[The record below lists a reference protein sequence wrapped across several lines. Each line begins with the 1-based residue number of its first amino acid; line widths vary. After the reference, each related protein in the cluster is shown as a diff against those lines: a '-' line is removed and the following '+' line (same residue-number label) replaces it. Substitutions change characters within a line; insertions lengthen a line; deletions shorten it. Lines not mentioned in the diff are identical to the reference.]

1 MFKKLFPLAL
11 SGMLLFPLGKNINDE
26 KEVAVREVELK
37 EHNEENKN
45 IFYDFEST
53 LDGNIIN
60 TSFNSKIKDVS
71 NIDYV
76 GLTETDKEILD
87 EVNYSFDIDLENN
100 EIIYTASINSISIST
115 SSSFDFSEGI
125 INGEFDQENLKLTLK
140 EISNY
145 TSIDQVG
152 LFDFL
157 KRAAENAK
165 RAIEEALKRAEEL
178 RQRAIAEAKRIA
190 EEIRRRAEE
199 TARKAREIIE
209 KAVGEAKSFV
219 SDIINVKNILSGDID
234 SISRDIEGCK
244 SYRDYSKAKSIFERA
259 ERVSRRAE
267 ELEVRVD
274 NKVRSTSIMEALSQ
288 INPVRDAVRAII
300 EYAKKI
306 FNKVKNVF
314 EAIKSEHTARELFSS
329 VAFSLADG
337 LQNLIWSLAG
347 SIYGGPK
354 GVIENIGIVTTA
366 ISNYRYNSKH
376 SDEIHNKD
384 KKQGENPYYQGYIW
398 NQGFVDAKMGY
409 SLDFSDKG
417 CGVVATYNLLKYYGV
432 DEDLSKLI
440 LRFDLYNAFNLFGLL
455 GTNPNYIT
463 KIIAEYGIDVK
474 ECGIDGYGVLDNKVS
489 VNQASIACYLY
500 ISENQIRQAINKTLK
515 KRYETS
521 QVEEYYDQIDWDKP
535 LVINNNIP
543 LYFVNN
549 GYSIS
554 NHILNL
560 NLGDFNFDIELN
572 DLLDCL
578 IKTQEIGAHYE
589 MIHRKSDG
597 NLIGYNSNG
606 TFNCTSFYDYL
617 KEFGTTIN
625 GKKMHYYTACL
636 AGFYVE

>member
-1 MFKKLFPLAL
+1 MLKKLFPLAL
-11 SGMLLFPLGKNINDE
+11 SGMLLFPLGKNINNE

-37 EHNEENKN
+37 EQSEEKKN

-76 GLTETDKEILD
+76 GLNEIDKEILD

-125 INGEFDQENLKLTLK
+125 INGEFDQGNLKLTLK

-165 RAIEEALKRAEEL
+165 RAIEEALRKAEEL

-199 TARKAREIIE
+199 AARKAREIIE

-219 SDIINVKNILSGDID
+219 SDIINVKNILRGDID

-244 SYRDYSKAKSIFERA
+244 SYKDYSKAKSIFERA
-259 ERVSRRAE
+259 ERVARRAE

-306 FNKVKNVF
+306 FNKVKDTFESIKTEYSAFNLYSSVTLVLP
-314 EAIKSEHTARELFSS
+314 EAIKGFVWNLASS
-329 VAFSLADG
+329 IFG
-337 LQNLIWSLAG
+337 G
-347 SIYGGPK
+347 YGGIAK
-354 GVIENIGIVTTA
+354 NVSILTNA
-366 ISNYRYNSKH
+366 ISNYTKNKETCNEKYYLDQKEANPFREGFINRQSKL
-376 SDEIHNKD
+376 IAKV
-384 KKQGENPYYQGYIW
+384 
-398 NQGFVDAKMGY
+398 GFGF
-409 SLDFSDKG
+409 DFSDKG
-417 CGVVATYNLLKYYGV
+417 CGIAATYNLLKYNGK
-432 DEDLSKLI
+432 DISLEKLI
-440 LRFDLYNAFNLFGLL
+440 LHFDLMNAYNFAGALGVNPKDISRILSFYGIVTIDR
-455 GTNPNYIT
+455 GTNGYKMLDEKFEALDSCIICYMWIERDFIKDYLEKKEEYISQVDFNSTLELVNNVPNYLLNSLFNPT
-463 KIIAEYGIDVK
+463 SET
-474 ECGIDGYGVLDNKVS
+474 
-489 VNQASIACYLY
+489 QLY
-500 ISENQIRQAINKTLK
+500 ELK
-515 KRYETS
+515 FKLGNVFFE
-521 QVEEYYDQIDWDKP
+521 
-535 LVINNNIP
+535 IP
-543 LYFVNN
+543 FLTFVNAIV
-549 GYSIS
+549 G
-554 NHILNL
+554 
-560 NLGDFNFDIELN
+560 IE
-572 DLLDCL
+572 DD
-578 IKTQEIGAHYE
+578 KGVKVRSIGAHYAMLYKNGADCIE
-589 MIHRKSDG
+589 
-597 NLIGYNSNG
+597 GYNNSGYPN
-606 TFNCTSFYDYL
+606 NKYMSV
-617 KEFGTTIN
+617 KEYVESDITEYNI
-625 GKKMHYYTACL
+625 CL
-636 AGFYVE
+636 AGYYVL

>member
-1 MFKKLFPLAL
+1 MLKKLFPLAL
-11 SGMLLFPLGKNINDE
+11 SGMLLFPLGKNINEE

-37 EHNEENKN
+37 EHNEEKQN

-165 RAIEEALKRAEEL
+165 RAIEEALRRAEEL

-199 TARKAREIIE
+199 AARKAREIIE

-244 SYRDYSKAKSIFERA
+244 SYKDYSKAKSIFERA
-259 ERVSRRAE
+259 EKVARRAE

-347 SIYGGPK
+347 SFI
-354 GVIENIGIVTTA
+354 
-366 ISNYRYNSKH
+366 
-376 SDEIHNKD
+376 
-384 KKQGENPYYQGYIW
+384 
-398 NQGFVDAKMGY
+398 M
-409 SLDFSDKG
+409 
-417 CGVVATYNLLKYYGV
+417 
-432 DEDLSKLI
+432 
-440 LRFDLYNAFNLFGLL
+440 
-455 GTNPNYIT
+455 
-463 KIIAEYGIDVK
+463 
-474 ECGIDGYGVLDNKVS
+474 
-489 VNQASIACYLY
+489 
-500 ISENQIRQAINKTLK
+500 
-515 KRYETS
+515 
-521 QVEEYYDQIDWDKP
+521 
-535 LVINNNIP
+535 
-543 LYFVNN
+543 
-549 GYSIS
+549 
-554 NHILNL
+554 
-560 NLGDFNFDIELN
+560 
-572 DLLDCL
+572 
-578 IKTQEIGAHYE
+578 
-589 MIHRKSDG
+589 
-597 NLIGYNSNG
+597 
-606 TFNCTSFYDYL
+606 
-617 KEFGTTIN
+617 
-625 GKKMHYYTACL
+625 
-636 AGFYVE
+636 